1 MQPYEAPTRPSYL
14 AAQEQ
19 PAYMGPRVPPQSV
32 PDDDDG
38 GSYPAQPTF
47 PGPPPPR
54 RYNWIWMVLGALV
67 IAFIAAAGT
76 AVFMKGSQAEKQTTS
91 APPPGITAGGG
102 PTGATTGPSGS
113 SPSGTPSTS
122 APATGPA
129 STLAPTADP
138 GKDPVAFLEGV
149 RGQIDAYI
157 AQGAATLDPNA
168 GRDLQ
173 NSITDLESA
182 VQLAQQHNMKGH
194 YLHDAQNKAD
204 QVVSKVNDDQTQ
216 GLITD
221 SVASVL
227 SGELQ
232 NFSDALGN
240 NGNN

>member
-1 MQPYEAPTRPSYL
+1 
-14 AAQEQ
+14 
-19 PAYMGPRVPPQSV
+19 MGPRVPAQSV

-54 RYNWIWMVLGALV
+54 RYNWIWMLLGALV

-91 APPPGITAGGG
+91 APPPGITV
-102 PTGATTGPSGS
+102 TTAPSGS
-113 SPSGTPSTS
+113 ATAPSGTPSTS
-122 APATGPA
+122 PSSSGPA
-129 STLAPTADP
+129 STLPPSADP
-138 GKDPVAFLEGV
+138 GKDPVGYLEGV
-149 RGQIDAYI
+149 RGQIDGYI
-157 AQGAATLDPNA
+157 AQGAATMDPNA
-168 GRDLQ
+168 GRNLQ
-173 NSITDLESA
+173 NSLTDLENA
-182 VQLAQQHNMKGH
+182 VQVAQQHNMKGH
-194 YLHDAQNKAD
+194 YLRDAQNKAD

-221 SVASVL
+221 TVASVL

-240 NGNN
+240 NAD